1 MALPAFKMTDPVLG
15 LPALDDVSSTARVPV
30 GTRCQ
35 GIDGTY
41 GPGEFIYLKGV
52 ASTAVGSLVTFYP
65 DDYTTALLVANAIG
79 QVAVAMAATVA
90 NTYGWYQIYGKG
102 ACKVV
107 AAVADNGLVYAC
119 ATAGSGD
126 DAATAGDR
134 VKNAIFAS
142 ATDGPATGYAEIE
155 LYYPL
160 MDDGSSA

>member
-1 MALPAFKMTDPVLG
+1 MALPAFKHTDQVIGFQPLHE
-15 LPALDDVSSTARVPV
+15 VSAVQNHPL
-30 GTRCQ
+30 GTRCK
-35 GIDGTY
+35 GIDANY
-41 GPGEFIYLKGV
+41 GPAEFIYLKGV
-52 ASTAVGSLVTFYP
+52 ANTAIGSLVTFYP
-65 DDYTTALLVANAIG
+65 DGYTTALLAANAVG
-79 QVAVAMAATVA
+79 QVAVALAANVA
-90 NTYGWYQIYGKG
+90 DSYGWYQIYGKG

-134 VKNAIFAS
+134 VKGALFAS

-160 MDDGSSA
+160 MDDGAAA